1 MIVYGIFVALLVFS
15 ASISLFLLIYAVRQ
29 RTVAAAL
36 PFALLLL
43 GEFIWTVGYL
53 CELLVVSLDAKIF
66 YDNVQFLGSDAMVAG
81 SFLFALIYTG
91 HGTWVNRYGRLL
103 TLLPI
108 GNQIVIWTDA
118 RHQLLRSTAT
128 LDTSGFF
135 PVLSYGYGAWFWFW
149 AGYGYLLLLIA
160 LGMLLIY
167 AARRHNYF
175 RLRSIMIIVAMTIP
189 LFGTLLT
196 LLGLV
201 PIPRMEH
208 LDITPITFSIAN
220 PIWAWALFRQRLID
234 LTPIARDLLIE
245 QLPDGVLVLDAQQRI
260 VDINPTAQRL
270 LPHSSEPLIGAT
282 VTSAFPVLAPWFV
295 DNSLPVSEP
304 LKLSVQTDTTISVVV
319 TTSPLTNRRGRTIGW
334 LVLLRDVSAQEQ
346 AEAALRTNQA
356 LLQSLLDHSPA
367 SIAVM
372 DTDGCYLLVNHQF
385 VADQGLQDV
394 QDVTGRSYT
403 AVLPADLSQ
412 AIEAEFQAVLDTR
425 APCVSEFAHQRDH
438 GRRAMMVTSFPLF
451 DPTGAISAVGF
462 IHTDISERKQVEEML
477 RTTQAR
483 LNFLLES
490 APAVIFSALG
500 TDDHHTTFIS
510 ANVTALT
517 GYPPESFVAD
527 PCFWFKHIHPDD
539 MPNVLNAMARI
550 PVEHHQILIYRFA
563 HADGTYRWMQVELRL
578 VQNASHQPEIVGVW
592 IDIDQQRRA
601 EETLHRY
608 RHIVSVSPDLIALID
623 TNYVYQIVNQAYLKR
638 NLKRYD
644 EIVGHSVAE
653 LMGTELFER
662 LIKDKLDRCL
672 AGETV
677 TYRAWF
683 EYVAMGWRFM
693 DMTYTP
699 YRADAGVINGILV
712 SGRDITEIKLAE
724 EALRTREEQLH
735 LLVQSMPVLVEA
747 FDTEGR
753 IVVWNDTCTRVTGY
767 TAAEIVNNR
776 HALELLYPDP
786 TYRTDVQQTL
796 INHQIPIHEQEWT
809 MTCKDG
815 SLKTIAWS
823 SMPVAIPGW
832 SHWRIGVD
840 VTARKQAETEI
851 LRLNAELEQ
860 RVQQRTA
867 ELSAANHAL
876 AARIAE
882 LERADAHIRFQ
893 AELLDMVGQAVIA
906 TDPHGYVTYWNRF
919 ATVLYGWSSGQAIG
933 HQIWELLHIP
943 ARDIIMDHYVQRL
956 YVGEICTDEISV
968 TTHDGR
974 AFPVLFTLAPFIA
987 ANGEFAGIIS
997 VSMDIRERKQA
1008 EAALAAT
1015 YAQID
1020 DLNQQLQRSNAL
1032 LRTLFDNLPDG
1043 LGLIDREGCILAM
1056 NQPLA
1061 RLYQVEARTVIGQ
1074 PWGAICS
1081 FSPTLV
1087 EQTLQDGQPHYGR
1100 TAMRSHKLRSS
1111 EHSQTMMLDFWTLP
1125 VPGEHTPVEQ
1135 IIIHVID
1142 VTEKLQLE
1150 AQVIAQERFA
1160 ANGWLAATVAHEVNS
1175 PLQAIE
1181 NCLHLAMR
1189 SSAQRRTT
1197 YLNLAREEIQR
1208 VGSILR
1214 QLLDLYRPESHTS
1227 APVDINMLIERELLL
1242 LGRTL
1247 ARQGIRVDHDLAADL
1262 PPLWGRAD
1270 ELSQVLLNLIANAIQ
1285 AMPRGGHLQVRTFL
1299 QDQSNGTE
1307 QPCLVIEVTDTGVGI
1322 PPEVQE
1328 RIFEPFFTTRS
1339 DGSGLGLSI
1348 SNRIVTAHGGTLSC
1362 RSTPGAGSTFTI
1374 TFAVQQH
1381 TDRQKLTA

>member
-15 ASISLFLLIYAVRQ
+15 ASISLFLLVYAVRQ
-29 RTVAAAL
+29 RAVAAAL

-53 CELLVVSLDAKIF
+53 CELLVVSLEAKIF
-66 YDNVQFLGSDAMVAG
+66 YDNVQFLGSDAMGAG
-81 SFLFALIYTG
+81 ILLFALIYTG
-91 HGTWVNRYGRLL
+91 RGAWVNRYGWLL

-108 GNQIVIWTDA
+108 GNQFLIWTDA
-118 RHQLLRSTAT
+118 RHQLLRSVVT
-128 LDTSGFF
+128 LDTGGFF
-135 PVLSYGYGAWFWFW
+135 PALTYHYGFWFWFW
-149 AGYGYLLLLIA
+149 SGYSYVLLLVA
-160 LGMLLIY
+160 LGLLISY
-167 AARRHNYF
+167 AARRHNHF
-175 RLRSIMIIVAMTIP
+175 RLPAIMISVGMTIP
-189 LFGTLLT
+189 LFGTILT

-201 PIPRMEH
+201 PIPQMEH
-208 LDITPITFSIAN
+208 LDITPITFAIAN

-282 VTSAFPVLAPWFV
+282 VISAFPVLAPWFA
-295 DNSLPVSEP
+295 DHPSPASDLLKLPVSAEA
-304 LKLSVQTDTTISVVV
+304 TISVIV
-319 TTSPLTNRRGRTIGW
+319 TTSSLTNRRGQTIGW

-356 LLQSLLDHSPA
+356 
-367 SIAVM
+367 
-372 DTDGCYLLVNHQF
+372 
-385 VADQGLQDV
+385 
-394 QDVTGRSYT
+394 
-403 AVLPADLSQ
+403 
-412 AIEAEFQAVLDTR
+412 
-425 APCVSEFAHQRDH
+425 
-438 GRRAMMVTSFPLF
+438 
-451 DPTGAISAVGF
+451 
-462 IHTDISERKQVEEML
+462 
-477 RTTQAR
+477 R

-490 APAVIFSALG
+490 SPAVLFSALG
-500 TDDHHTTFIS
+500 TDDYHTTFIS

-527 PCFWFKHIHPDD
+527 PCFWFRHIHPDD
-539 MPNVLNAMARI
+539 IAEVIGTMKRL
-550 PVEHHQILIYRFA
+550 PVERHQTLVFRFA
-563 HADGTYRWMQVELRL
+563 HANGTYRWMQVEIQL
-578 VQNASHQPEIVGVW
+578 VRNASEQPEVVGVW

-608 RHIVSVSPDLIALID
+608 RHIVSVIPDLISLID
-623 TNYVYQIVNQAYLKR
+623 TNYVYQIVNRAYLTR

-653 LMGTELFER
+653 LMGIELFER
-662 LIKDKLDRCL
+662 LLKDKLDRCL

-677 TYRAWF
+677 SYRAWF
-683 EYVAMGWRFM
+683 EYAAMGWRFM
-693 DMTYTP
+693 DVTYTP
-699 YRADAGVINGILV
+699 YRTDEGGISGILV
-712 SGRDITEIKLAE
+712 SARDITEIKLAE

-747 FDTEGR
+747 FDTEGH
-753 IVVWNDTCTRVTGY
+753 IVVWNDTCTRMTGY
-767 TAAEIVNNR
+767 TSAEIVNNHR
-776 HALELLYPDP
+776 ALELLYPDS
-786 TYRTDVQQTL
+786 TYRAHVQQAL
-796 INHQIPIHEQEWT
+796 LKPQIPFHEQEWT

-823 SMPVAIPGW
+823 SMPIAIPGW

-840 VTARKQAETEI
+840 VTARNQAETEI
-851 LRLNAELEQ
+851 RRLNAELEQ

-867 ELSAANHAL
+867 ELSAANLAL
-876 AARIAE
+876 AAQIAE

-893 AELLDMVGQAVIA
+893 AELLDVVGQAVIA
-906 TDPHGYVTYWNRF
+906 TDQQGCVTYWNRF
-919 ATVLYGWSSGQAIG
+919 ATVLYGWPPGEAIG
-933 HQIWELLHIP
+933 KHIWELLHIP
-943 ARDIIMDHYVQRL
+943 VPDTVMDQYIQRL
-956 YVGEICTDEISV
+956 YTGEICTDEMIV
-968 TTHDGR
+968 TTQDGR
-974 AFPVLFTLAPFIA
+974 TFPVLFTLAPFIA

-997 VSMDIRERKQA
+997 VSLDIQERKQA

-1020 DLNQQLQRSNAL
+1020 DLNQQLQRSNTL

-1043 LGLIDREGCILAM
+1043 LGLIDRQGCVLAI
-1056 NQPLA
+1056 NQSLA
-1061 RLYQVEARTVIGQ
+1061 SLYQVESRSVIGQ
-1074 PWGAICS
+1074 PWGEICS
-1081 FSPTLV
+1081 FSAAMV
-1087 EQTLQDGQPHYGR
+1087 EQTLHDGQPHQGR
-1100 TAMRSHKLRSS
+1100 TSMRRRILHAPD
-1111 EHSQTMMLDFWTLP
+1111 HSQNMMLDFWTLP
-1125 VPGEHTPVEQ
+1125 VPGEHTPVDQ
-1135 IIIHVID
+1135 IIVHVID

-1181 NCLHLAMR
+1181 NCLHLAGR
-1189 SSAQRRTT
+1189 ACAERRTA

-1214 QLLDLYRPESHTS
+1214 QLLDLYRPDSSTS
-1227 APVDINMLIERELLL
+1227 APIDINMLIGRELLL
-1242 LGRTL
+1242 LGSTL
-1247 ARQGIRVDHDLAADL
+1247 ARQGIRVEHDLAANL

-1270 ELSQVLLNLIANAIQ
+1270 ELAQVLLNLIANAIQ
-1285 AMPRGGHLQVRTFL
+1285 AMPRGGHLQLRTFL
-1299 QDQSNGTE
+1299 QDRSNGSE
-1307 QPCLVIEVTDTGVGI
+1307 QPHLVIEITDTGVGI

-1348 SNRIVTAHGGTLSC
+1348 STKIVNALGGTLSC
-1362 RSTPGAGSTFTI
+1362 RSTPGVGSTFI
-1374 TFAVQQH
+1374 LTFAVQQH
-1381 TDRQKLTA
+1381 IDRQQLMA

>member
-15 ASISLFLLIYAVRQ
+15 ASVSLFLLVYAVRQ
-29 RTVAAAL
+29 RAVAAAL

-43 GEFIWTVGYL
+43 GKVIWTVGYL
-53 CELLVVSLDAKIF
+53 CELLVVSLEAKIF
-66 YDNVQFLGSDAMVAG
+66 YDNVQFLGTDAIGAG
-81 SFLFALIYTG
+81 SLLFALIYTG
-91 HGTWVNRYGRLL
+91 YSTWVNRYGWLL

-108 GNQIVIWTDA
+108 SNQIVIWTDA
-118 RHQLLRSTAT
+118 RHQLLRSTVT

-135 PVLSYGYGAWFWFW
+135 PVLSYSYGSWFWFW
-149 AGYGYLLLLIA
+149 SGYSYVLLLIA
-160 LGMLLIY
+160 LGLLISY
-167 AARRHNYF
+167 AARRHNHF
-175 RLRSIMIIVAMTIP
+175 RLPAIMISVGMTIP

-201 PIPRMEH
+201 PIPQMNN
-208 LDITPITFSIAN
+208 LDITPITFAISN

-282 VTSAFPVLAPWFV
+282 VTSAFPVLAPWFA
-295 DNSLPVSEP
+295 DHPSSASDLLKLPVSAE
-304 LKLSVQTDTTISVVV
+304 TIISVIV
-319 TTSPLTNRRGRTIGW
+319 TISPLTNHRGRTIGW

-356 LLQSLLDHSPA
+356 
-367 SIAVM
+367 
-372 DTDGCYLLVNHQF
+372 
-385 VADQGLQDV
+385 
-394 QDVTGRSYT
+394 
-403 AVLPADLSQ
+403 
-412 AIEAEFQAVLDTR
+412 
-425 APCVSEFAHQRDH
+425 
-438 GRRAMMVTSFPLF
+438 
-451 DPTGAISAVGF
+451 
-462 IHTDISERKQVEEML
+462 
-477 RTTQAR
+477 R

-490 APAVIFSALG
+490 SPAVLFSALG
-500 TDDHHTTFIS
+500 TDDYHTTFIS
-510 ANVTALT
+510 ANVTTLI

-527 PCFWFKHIHPDD
+527 PCFWFNHIHPDD
-539 MPNVLNAMARI
+539 IADVIATMKRLS
-550 PVEHHQILIYRFA
+550 VERHQTLVFRFA
-563 HADGTYRWMQVELRL
+563 HANGTYRWMQVELQL
-578 VQNASHQPEIVGVW
+578 VRNASEQPEVVGVW
-592 IDIDQQRRA
+592 IDIDQQRQA

-608 RHIVSVSPDLIALID
+608 RHIVSVIPDLISLID
-623 TNYVYQIVNQAYLKR
+623 TNYVYQIVNQAYLNR

-644 EIVGHSVAE
+644 EVVGQSVAE
-653 LMGTELFER
+653 LMGVEMFER
-662 LIKDKLDRCL
+662 LLKEKLDRCL

-677 TYRAWF
+677 AYRAWF
-683 EYVAMGWRFM
+683 EYAAMGWRFM
-693 DMTYTP
+693 DITYTP
-699 YRADAGVINGILV
+699 YRTDGGGISGILV
-712 SGRDITEIKLAE
+712 SARDITEIKLAE

-753 IVVWNDTCTRVTGY
+753 IVVWNDTCTRITGY
-767 TAAEIVNNR
+767 TAAEIVNNH

-786 TYRTDVQQTL
+786 SYRTHVQQTL
-796 INHQIPIHEQEWT
+796 IDHQIPMYEQEWT

-815 SLKTIAWS
+815 SLKTIVWS
-823 SMPVAIPGW
+823 SMPIAIPGW

-851 LRLNAELEQ
+851 RRLNAELEQ
-860 RVQQRTA
+860 RVQERTA
-867 ELSAANHAL
+867 ELSAANLAL

-893 AELLDMVGQAVIA
+893 AELLDVVGQAVIVI
-906 TDPHGYVTYWNRF
+906 DRQGFVTYWNRF
-919 ATVLYGWSSGQAIG
+919 ATVLYGWSSSAAIG
-933 HQIWELLHIP
+933 RPISELMHLPLHDTIV
-943 ARDIIMDHYVQRL
+943 DHYMQRL
-956 YVGEICTDEISV
+956 QTGDVCTDEISV

-974 AFPVLFTLAPFIA
+974 VFPVLFTLAPLIA
-987 ANGEFAGIIS
+987 ANGDFAGIIS
-997 VSMDIRERKQA
+997 VSLDIRERKQA

-1015 YAQID
+1015 YARID

-1043 LGLIDREGCILAM
+1043 LGLIDRQGCVLAI
-1056 NQPLA
+1056 NQSLA
-1061 RLYQVEARTVIGQ
+1061 SLYHVEVQSVIER
-1074 PWGAICS
+1074 PWRDICS
-1081 FSPTLV
+1081 FSPSLV
-1087 EQTLQDGQPHYGR
+1087 EQTLRDGQPHQGR
-1100 TAMRSHKLRSS
+1100 TAMRHHTLHAPDRG
-1111 EHSQTMMLDFWTLP
+1111 QNMMLDFWTLP
-1125 VPGEHTPVEQ
+1125 VPGEHTPVDQ
-1135 IIIHVID
+1135 IIVHVID

-1181 NCLHLAMR
+1181 NCLHLAGR
-1189 SSAQRRTT
+1189 ARAQRRDT

-1214 QLLDLYRPESHTS
+1214 QLLDLYRPESCTS
-1227 APVDINMLIERELLL
+1227 APVHINMLIERELLL
-1242 LGRTL
+1242 LGSTL
-1247 ARQGIRVDHDLAADL
+1247 ARQGIRVEHDLAADL

-1270 ELSQVLLNLIANAIQ
+1270 ELAQVLLNLMANAIQ
-1285 AMPRGGHLQVRTFL
+1285 AMPRGGRLQLRTFV
-1299 QDQSNGTE
+1299 QEPANGTD
-1307 QPCLVIEVTDTGVGI
+1307 QPHLVVEITDTGVGI

-1348 SNRIVTAHGGTLSC
+1348 STKIVTAHGGTLSC
-1362 RSTPGAGSTFTI
+1362 RSNPGVGSTFI
-1374 TFAVQQH
+1374 LSFAVPQH
-1381 TDRQKLTA
+1381 SDRQQLMA